1 MADVTTYKRATMAY
15 AALASG
21 VVVRVGDVRAATDPI
36 VTANPQWWVAL
47 ADADFT
53 TSDVKKQHNW

>member
-1 MADVTTYKRATMAY
+1 MAY
-15 AALASG
+15 AALAAG
-21 VVVRVGDVRAATDPI
+21 VVVRVGDVRAASDPI

-53 TSDVKKQHNW
+53 QPDGKKQHNW